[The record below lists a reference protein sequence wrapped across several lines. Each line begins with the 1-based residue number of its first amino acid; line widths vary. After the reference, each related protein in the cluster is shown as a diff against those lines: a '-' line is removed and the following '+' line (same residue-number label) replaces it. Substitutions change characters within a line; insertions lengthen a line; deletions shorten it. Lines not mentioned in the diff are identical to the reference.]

1 LKVVDIKG
9 VSKFYGDY
17 EILRDVS
24 LTVNKGDFVVIYGEV
39 GAGKST
45 LLKLVYFQDFPD
57 KGSVE
62 VLSLS
67 SDLAR
72 KRKGKVQEVRK
83 KIGIITQEPIFINE
97 MNCLE
102 NIILVLEALGF
113 NRKIAENRAI
123 EALERVGMLSYAKKF
138 PYELSAGQRQK
149 ISIARAIAKDPV
161 LLIADDPT
169 LGLDDRSSYEI
180 EQLIL
185 SLNEMGT
192 TVIWGANRVPQNA
205 MKVSRIYRL
214 KDGIL
219 EKVR

>member
-1 LKVVDIKG
+1 VVDLKG

-83 KIGIITQEPIFINE
+83 KIGIITQEPIFIT
-97 MNCLE
+97 
-102 NIILVLEALGF
+102 
-113 NRKIAENRAI
+113 R
-123 EALERVGMLSYAKKF
+123 
-138 PYELSAGQRQK
+138 
-149 ISIARAIAKDPV
+149 
-161 LLIADDPT
+161 
-169 LGLDDRSSYEI
+169 
-180 EQLIL
+180 
-185 SLNEMGT
+185 
-192 TVIWGANRVPQNA
+192 
-205 MKVSRIYRL
+205 
-214 KDGIL
+214 
-219 EKVR
+219 

>member
-1 LKVVDIKG
+1 VVDLKG

-62 VLSLS
+62 VLSLN

-205 MKVSRIYRL
+205 TKVSRIYRL

-219 EKVR
+219 EEVR